1 MNHVTMSI
9 TNDLRTTQ
17 LAETSMRIAR
27 AAAEVVLRE
36 GPTGLTF
43 PAVAEQA
50 GVSLRTVYRHYANK
64 DELLLGAVH
73 AGAERTKQIFPTN
86 TVRISQMRE
95 FLPTLW
101 RELEAQRD
109 YVAIQQASPA
119 GVAMRRERLQLR
131 RGEVVEALAAD
142 YPELG
147 EEDRAAVA
155 SLITVLIGSS
165 LLFDLVDHLDL
176 VVEEAAFLAA
186 YAIEAVSERARD
198 EGGIR

>member
-1 MNHVTMSI
+1 MNHVTMAL
-9 TNDLRTTQ
+9 TNDLRATQ
-17 LAETSMRIAR
+17 LAETSTRIAR
-27 AAAEVVLRE
+27 AAAEVVLRD

-50 GVSLRTVYRHYANK
+50 GVSLRTVYRHFANK

-73 AGAERTKQIFPTN
+73 AGAERTKEIFPPN
-86 TVRISQMRE
+86 TVRIAQMRE
-95 FLPTLW
+95 FLPALW

-119 GVAMRRERLQLR
+119 GLELRRERLQLR
-131 RGEVVEALAAD
+131 RGEVVEALADD

-147 EEDRAAVA
+147 TDDRNALAD
-155 SLITVLIGSS
+155 LITVLIGSS

-176 VVEEAAFLAA
+176 EVDEAAFLAA
-186 YAIEAVSERARD
+186 YAIESVAMRARD